1 MKSILLFLLALTAT
15 QATEWQSSGLAWYWP
30 ETVPIA
36 FVDSVHH
43 EWTLEEKRGCGDA
56 ITESFRTR
64 TKRFVKQAIPGR
76 ESVGDVHVP
85 GIGPVKWKLASQDE
99 ALIVVAV
106 LTTTTGAPGE
116 VLLRPTGR
124 SLIRIRPDAVKDM
137 VRICRHEGRHLIGE
151 THAPH

>member
-1 MKSILLFLLALTAT
+1 MKSILLFLLALTA
-15 QATEWQSSGLAWYWP
+15 ARAAEWQSSGLAWYWP

-43 EWTLEEKRGCGDA
+43 TWTPEEKSECA
-56 ITESFRTR
+56 AVITERFRSR
-64 TKRFVKQAIPGR
+64 TKRFTKQAIPGR

-85 GIGPVKWKLASQDE
+85 GIGPVKWALVGQDE